1 MSLICRGSSS
11 IFCHLA
17 AQQHHFLVSRL
28 GRPPSSRLT
37 SQIFHFC
44 LRPIPPH
51 SLEVTVELG
60 RQEMTSLEAS
70 YTSQPLKASHS
81 SHTIDAKTPT
91 STVHHQILSSPEL
104 GQCWREI
111 FSPPRY
117 FSLND
122 CCFRVVIERS
132 LGLSEWAM
140 LCR

>member
-1 MSLICRGSSS
+1 MPGFVLNFLPSGG
-11 IFCHLA
+11 LA
-17 AQQHHFLVSRL
+17 ASLPREQAWSATVITTHKPNLSLLSEAH
-28 GRPPSSRLT
+28 P
-37 SQIFHFC
+37 
-44 LRPIPPH
+44 PPH

-81 SHTIDAKTPT
+81 SDIIHAKTPT

-132 LGLSEWAM
+132 LELTEWPM